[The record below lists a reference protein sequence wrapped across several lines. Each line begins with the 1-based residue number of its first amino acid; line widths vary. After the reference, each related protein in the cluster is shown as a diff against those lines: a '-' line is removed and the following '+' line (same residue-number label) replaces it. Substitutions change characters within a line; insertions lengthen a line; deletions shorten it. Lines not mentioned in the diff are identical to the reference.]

1 MLLGYT
7 FCDFYHLLS
16 VSVEML
22 LTVTLIPQF
31 SIKQNW
37 GKETVWGLYLS
48 SFCVSKILFPLL
60 KPANHNLDNKRS
72 SLQQLFPLPGT
83 IILQLFI
90 ISHESWA
97 ACKKLLQLHEPVT
110 QHLLCRRQNLP
121 PCVSS
126 KVNKCFAGA
135 LGFKRKIPSKNIITK
150 FKQPWKIQLKWPL

>member
-60 KPANHNLDNKRS
+60 KPANHNLDNKHLCNNCFLCQAQLFFSYLLSLMNHEQLARNYFNYMNQWRNTCFVVGRIS
-72 SLQQLFPLPGT
+72 LLVSLQKS
-83 IILQLFI
+83 INALQ
-90 ISHESWA
+90 
-97 ACKKLLQLHEPVT
+97 
-110 QHLLCRRQNLP
+110 R
-121 PCVSS
+121 
-126 KVNKCFAGA
+126 A
-135 LGFKRKIPSKNIITK
+135 LGFKRKFPSKSIITK